1 MVSLL
6 DQTSQS
12 FNQLV
17 TVNTATTA
25 TNTTAVSDNTVTTE
39 QKQAFAIQTVDQ
51 VKQIADKL

>member
-51 VKQIADKL
+51 VK